1 MDGDSRGV
9 TRQVDLDDPGA
20 PDVGAPATSVAVV
33 IPIYTMDRWPLIERA
48 VTSARAQ
55 ELQPEMVVLVV
66 DHNEDLYTRA
76 IDRWAAQDDDAVVPV
91 IVVAHDRADHP
102 DADDPGL
109 RGVHVRAHG
118 TSRRF
123 GAGSAR
129 NVGVREVKSD
139 IIAFMDDDAWA
150 DPTWL
155 LRLLEPYADP
165 RVIAVGGTSLPYYE
179 TARPA
184 WFPPNF
190 DWVFG
195 CSYSGLPATTA
206 PLAHLIGANMSV
218 RRAAF
223 EELGGFT
230 GSDFDDLNLCMRL
243 GDRFGVGSV
252 VYEPRSVVH
261 HYVSKDRVAW
271 RYFYRRC
278 YFVNREKARVLSA
291 IGGAANL
298 RSERHFVL
306 RSLRT
311 ETVTLVGRA
320 LRGNWAALRQLG
332 AMLTGIAAA
341 GVGYAHGLVRQV
353 ARRSA

>member
-1 MDGDSRGV
+1 MHRDSRGV
-9 TRQVDLDDPGA
+9 TRQVDVADPSAPELGA
-20 PDVGAPATSVAVV
+20 PVTSVAVV
-33 IPIYTMDRWPLIERA
+33 IPIHTMDRWPLIERA
-48 VTSARAQ
+48 VASAQAQ

-66 DHNEDLYTRA
+66 DNNEDLYKRA
-76 IDRWAAQDDDAVVPV
+76 IEKWPAHSDDAAVPV
-91 IVVAHDRADHP
+91 VVVAHHGADNP
-102 DADDPGL
+102 DANDPEI
-109 RGVHVRAHG
+109 RAVHARAHG
-118 TSRRF
+118 TLRRF

-129 NVGVREVKSD
+129 NIGAKQVKSD
-139 IIAFMDDDAWA
+139 IIAFMDDDAWG

-165 RVIAVGGTSLPYYE
+165 RVTAVGGASLPYYE

-195 CSYSGLPATTA
+195 CSYSGLPVTRA

-218 RRAAF
+218 RRTAF

-243 GDRFGVGSV
+243 GARFGADSV
-252 VYEPRSVVH
+252 IYEPRSTVH
-261 HYVSKDRVAW
+261 HYVSKNRVAW

-278 YFVNREKARVLSA
+278 YFVNREKRRVLSS

-298 RSERHFVL
+298 QAERSFVL

-311 ETVTLVGRA
+311 EAVALGRQG
-320 LRGNWAALRQLG
+320 LRGNSASLRQLG

-341 GVGYAHGLVRQV
+341 GLGYAHGLVRQV